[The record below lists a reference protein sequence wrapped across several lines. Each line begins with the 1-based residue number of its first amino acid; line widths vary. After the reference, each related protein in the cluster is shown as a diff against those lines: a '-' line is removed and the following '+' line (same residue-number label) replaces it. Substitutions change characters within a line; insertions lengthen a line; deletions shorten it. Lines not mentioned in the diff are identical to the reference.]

1 LLFTLL
7 LKNSLDLF
15 LISYSIPSTNKGV
28 NMGLDQ
34 YAKLKGQKLNFDKL
48 FSDDCNPIE
57 DGFCWRKHARLQ
69 VFMNSQWIK
78 QNEHKYKKQLKDA
91 GKGEPFNL
99 SHLGFNAGE
108 VVYMTEEVVKDLEEA
123 IKTDYHK
130 YFANDGFFWGQQF
143 QEQSVKEYK
152 KQDEEFLAFCKYA
165 LKNKQV
171 VEYECSW

>member
-1 LLFTLL
+1 
-7 LKNSLDLF
+7 
-15 LISYSIPSTNKGV
+15 
-28 NMGLDQ
+28 MGLDQ

-123 IKTDYHK
+123 IKTDYHR
-130 YFANDGFFWGQQF
+130 YFASDGFFWGQQF

-152 KQDEEFLAFCKYA
+152 KQDKEFLEFCKKA

-171 VEYECSW
+171 VQYECGW

>member
-1 LLFTLL
+1 
-7 LKNSLDLF
+7 
-15 LISYSIPSTNKGV
+15 
-28 NMGLDQ
+28 MGLDQ

-48 FSDDCNPIE
+48 FSDECNPIE

-123 IKTDYHK
+123 IKTDYHR
-130 YFANDGFFWGQQF
+130 YFASDGFFWGQQF

-152 KQDEEFLAFCKYA
+152 KQDKEFLEFCKKA

-171 VEYECSW
+171 VQYECSW

>member
-1 LLFTLL
+1 
-7 LKNSLDLF
+7 
-15 LISYSIPSTNKGV
+15 
-28 NMGLDQ
+28 
-34 YAKLKGQKLNFDKL
+34 
-48 FSDDCNPIE
+48 
-57 DGFCWRKHARLQ
+57 
-69 VFMNSQWIK
+69 MNSQWIK

-123 IKTDYHK
+123 IKTDYHR
-130 YFANDGFFWGQQF
+130 YFASDGFFWGQQF

-152 KQDEEFLAFCKYA
+152 KQDKEFLEFCKKA

-171 VEYECSW
+171 VQYECSW

>member
-1 LLFTLL
+1 
-7 LKNSLDLF
+7 
-15 LISYSIPSTNKGV
+15 
-28 NMGLDQ
+28 MGLDQ
-34 YAKLKGQKLNFDKL
+34 YAKLKGQKINFEKI
-48 FSDDCNPIE
+48 FSDDCEPKK

-69 VFMNSQWIK
+69 VFMNNQWIK
-78 QNEHKYKKQLKDA
+78 QNEHKYKKLLKDA
-91 GKGEPFNL
+91 CNSEPFNM

-123 IKTDYHK
+123 IKSDYYK

-152 KQDEEFLAFCKYA
+152 KQDKEFLDFCKWA
-165 LKNKQV
+165 LKNKKV